1 MTEKK
6 NLITSKKKKKIGG
19 KYSLYLF
26 PVIMNIKNI

>member
-6 NLITSKKKKKIGG
+6 NLITSKKKKIGG